1 MLNRDKR
8 VYRMLRYREAGLT
21 LIEILIALAINAFVF
36 GVLIAVFVSNL
47 NYYHKSIEIN
57 RLNDQLQT
65 VLQLMSDDIRR
76 AGYWANA
83 NTDIGLAQNNNP
95 FQAAGV
101 DLTINGSGNCIL
113 FAYDQDANGSLA
125 AISSTVDDE
134 RYGYRLSGS
143 AVQAR
148 PPGAAY
154 DCTASAGAWENMTD
168 TNVLTITA
176 LSFTPTTV
184 TMTTGPGTKGIS
196 LRSIDIS
203 LTGRLTSDAS
213 ITKTVTQHV
222 RIRNDKFIP

>member
-1 MLNRDKR
+1 MFNRHKW
-8 VYRMLRYREAGLT
+8 VQRMLISRQKGFT
-21 LIEILIALAINAFVF
+21 LVEILIALAINAFVF
-36 GVLIAVFVSNL
+36 GVLITVFVTNL
-47 NYYHKSIEIN
+47 NYYHQSIEIN

-83 NTDIGLAQNNNP
+83 NTDIGLDQNNNP

-113 FAYDQDANGSLA
+113 FAYDHDSNGSLA
-125 AISSTVDDE
+125 PVSSSADDE
-134 RYGYRLSGS
+134 RYGYRLNGG

-154 DCTASAGAWENMTD
+154 DCTAAANTWENMTD

-184 TMTTGPGTKGIS
+184 TITTGPGTKGVS
-196 LRSIDIS
+196 FRSIDIS
-203 LTGRLTSDAS
+203 LTGQLTSNSS

>member
-1 MLNRDKR
+1 VFDRHKR
-8 VYRMLRYREAGLT
+8 VYRMLISRQAGLT

-36 GVLIAVFVSNL
+36 VVLIAVFVTNL
-47 NYYHKSIEIN
+47 NHYHESIEIN

-65 VLQLMSDDIRR
+65 ALQLMSDDIRR

-83 NTDIGLAQNNNP
+83 NTDIGLSQNNNP

-113 FAYDQDANGSLA
+113 FAYDHNANGSLA
-125 AISSTVDDE
+125 AVSSTTDDE

-143 AVQAR
+143 VLQAR

-176 LSFTPTTV
+176 LTFTPTTV
-184 TMTTGPGTKGIS
+184 TITTGPGTKGVS
-196 LRSIDIS
+196 MRSIDIS
-203 LTGRLTSDAS
+203 LTGQLTSDAS
-213 ITKTVTQHV
+213 ISKTVSQHV

>member
-1 MLNRDKR
+1 MLDRNKR
-8 VYRMLRYREAGLT
+8 VYRMLTYRESGLT
-21 LIEILIALAINAFVF
+21 LIEMLIALAINAFVF
-36 GVLIAVFVSNL
+36 TVLIAVFVTNL
-47 NYYHKSIEIN
+47 NHYRESIEIN

-101 DLTINGSGNCIL
+101 DLTVNGSGNCIL
-113 FAYDQDANGSLA
+113 FAYDHDANGSLA
-125 AISSTVDDE
+125 AVSSTADDE
-134 RYGYRLSGS
+134 RYGYRLSG
-143 AVQAR
+143 AAIQAR

-154 DCTASAGAWENMTD
+154 DCTATASAWENMTD

-176 LSFTPTTV
+176 LTFTPVTV
-184 TMTTGPGTKGIS
+184 TMTTGPGTKGVS

-203 LTGRLTSDAS
+203 LTGQLASDATIS
-213 ITKTVTQHV
+213 KTVSQHV